1 MEQAEPMQAL
11 NIFAQRLASDDPN
24 LVLAQFL
31 SEDNAI
37 QPALTEQ
44 ILSRLATLAETSD
57 FDALARLCRALLGNL
72 GALDVIVG
80 RVGCKRLLEPVSVFL
95 CDDGHTEVED
105 TSILAP
111 HLFLAQALLH
121 RQETLQPKESR
132 ARIPMVEEYLR
143 IRSVSYQLNQL
154 NENER
159 HLVGRWITA
168 LFDSEGIS
176 DDLSRDSPP
185 RVLLKLAPTLFSQSI
200 SACAT
205 GVVDLDTLRS
215 ALSYFLE
222 DLLSYTLPG
231 PIIWLLRQLA
241 NFPPLPASAPPQL
254 APSYAFG
261 AEAKMRWS
269 LYLEVLAML
278 LLADT
283 CPESVIVVTAPA
295 LRVLFSPQLRTRA
308 AREGK
313 QGELTA
319 LCSRI
324 VAVLTGQQR

>member
-1 MEQAEPMQAL
+1 MQAL

-31 SEDNAI
+31 SENNAI

-143 IRSVSYQLNQL
+143 IRS
-154 NENER
+154 
-159 HLVGRWITA
+159 
-168 LFDSEGIS
+168 
-176 DDLSRDSPP
+176 
-185 RVLLKLAPTLFSQSI
+185 SI